1 MGLLYLY
8 LLLNNAPISS
18 GYRALKDRSV
28 SEKLICK
35 DDHGLELLSWKFKEE
50 LTATKENLRTA
61 GLWVK
66 I

>member
-1 MGLLYLY
+1 MLYLY

-18 GYRALKDRSV
+18 GYRALNDRSV
-28 SEKLICK
+28 REKLICK

-50 LTATKENLRTA
+50 LTANEENLRTT
-61 GLWVK
+61 GIWVK